1 MKKKWVV
8 AGSLVLLLINGCSIS
23 STKTYPSINLPYE
36 IVNEEV
42 EEIKNEGF
50 EPYTDKQVLKEVNVR
65 EITAKENERFLERMK
80 QTTSNDLNQEYS
92 AVEFYFDEIT
102 KIDVNEKSFI
112 KFNEKKSN
120 FVYDEELISNDFYQI
135 PVYKEREALLTG
147 ETTWNDREISYGNT
161 YKDLK
166 IVVLVKTNVIKK
178 GLQFKTDINN
188 EIVYIDVK

>member
-8 AGSLVLLLINGCSIS
+8 AGSLVLLLINGCSIN

>member
-120 FVYDEELISNDFYQI
+120 FVYDEELILNDFYQI
-135 PVYKEREALLTG
+135 PIYKEREALLTG